1 MAKFSQYSS
10 NRMKIKLLLLL
21 AAFFMGSYCFAQT
34 SVSTDTSVIVIPH
47 WKKGDTHKVKISSTT
62 INKHDGKEVKYL
74 SVFEASFSVIEKDT
88 TGYTVEWVYTKCT
101 LAPGDITTENQILA
115 HLVNTKLVCK
125 LSTTGRFKELENA
138 DELMV
143 ATGKVVDD
151 LINKSQQDPTSN
163 IQYVGVKNM
172 LVSKQ
177 GLELVLLK
185 QIKFYNFSFGYKYRL
200 NFVQTNKLKMPNLFG
215 GQLYDGVE
223 KVELKKLDNPNAVCV
238 IETSKTVDNQI
249 LKNGLIEYLKKA
261 AAQAGKQMDT
271 NFSNENLEY
280 TEATMQQIEF
290 NKGLIQKAYFTRVV
304 NLGIQ
309 NRTIVIAIEA
319 AD

>member
-1 MAKFSQYSS
+1 MDHSDNQR
-10 NRMKIKLLLLL
+10 NQMKIKSLLFF
-21 AAFFMGSYCFAQT
+21 AACFVTVLCFGQT
-34 SVSTDTSVIVIPH
+34 QVSTDTSVIVIPH
-47 WKKGDTHKVKISSTT
+47 WKKGDIHKVKFSSTT
-62 INKHDGKEVKYL
+62 INKHDGKEAKYL

-88 TGYTVEWVYTKCT
+88 TGYIVEWVYTKCS

-115 HLVNTKLVCK
+115 GLVNTKLVCK
-125 LSTTGRFKELENA
+125 LSTTGRFKDLENA

-151 LINKSQQDPTSN
+151 LINKSQQDPTMN

-177 GLELVLLK
+177 ALELVLLK

-200 NFVQTNKLKMPNLFG
+200 NFVQTNKLKMPSLFG
-215 GQLYDGVE
+215 GQPYDGVE
-223 KVELKKLDNPNAVCV
+223 KVELKKLDNPNAVCI
-238 IETSKTVDNQI
+238 IETSKTVDNQL
-249 LKNGLIEYLKKA
+249 LKTGLMEYLKKA

-271 NFSNENLEY
+271 NFNNENLEY

-290 NKGLIQKAYFTRVV
+290 NKGLIQKADFTRVV